1 MNNRLEGERRGQ
13 DELRDNWN
21 NLDEE
26 TLRFRRVVVVGVVK
40 VTKFR
45 FKKKKNSR
53 VLGMVGLKYLL
64 NIRVEIIKQTVD
76 CSSLGWD

>member
-45 FKKKKNSR
+45 FKKKKKFKSFGHGRFEISIKHPSR
-53 VLGMVGLKYLL
+53 D
-64 NIRVEIIKQTVD
+64 NQAD
-76 CSSLGWD
+76 S

>member
-45 FKKKKNSR
+45 FKKKK
-53 VLGMVGLKYLL
+53 
-64 NIRVEIIKQTVD
+64 IQEF
-76 CSSLGWD
+76 WAW